1 LFIVDK
7 PDVGPNII
15 EPIFMYYLLLV
26 YEQVYH
32 PGKKLIFN
40 NIQQKNIYSETL
52 KTFNMLLDTLEPS
65 FIWEFFTKNF
75 DMILN
80 RQQDNDSITAGST
93 MEQICGIINM
103 LLDISSLE
111 SSTDIQSEQLP
122 EVLYRLIK
130 IMNNNIEKLTP
141 DQIKLCIEILF
152 KILKI
157 IIPTDTNH
165 HLSIFYRSFSY
176 QQRIFDNNLTDSDTE
191 DDNDYSILHAG
202 RLQNPS
208 LITEQQDLN
217 DIEHLLRQMVRKVE
231 KEIYRFSDQKQRRSS
246 TRTMLES
253 INHTEKSIK
262 LYKIFFHRF
271 ILTYFIGKNQITLND
286 KFQTIC
292 PIIQT
297 KTNDHL
303 LTIFNRYQQLNEFQL
318 KLNDNIDQYKTPFED
333 CCKLLIEFCC
343 FPKQSSMNDP
353 SLSPKGITT
362 EA

>member
-1 LFIVDK
+1 
-7 PDVGPNII
+7 
-15 EPIFMYYLLLV
+15 MYYLLLV

-32 PGKKLIFN
+32 LGKKLISN
-40 NIQQKNIYSETL
+40 NIQEKNNSSDAI

-65 FIWEFFTKNF
+65 FIWEFLIKNF

-80 RQQDNDSITAGST
+80 QQEDKESITAGST

-122 EVLYRLIK
+122 EMLYRLIK
-130 IMNNNIEKLTP
+130 IMNNNIEKLTLN
-141 DQIKLCIEILF
+141 QTILCIEILF

-165 HLSIFYRSFSY
+165 HLSIFYRSFSH
-176 QQRIFDNNLTDSDTE
+176 QKRIFDNNLTDSDTE
-191 DDNDYSILHAG
+191 DDNDYSILHTG

-217 DIEHLLRQMVRKVE
+217 DIEHLLRQMVHKVE
-231 KEIYRFSDQKQRRSS
+231 KEIYKSSYEKQRRSS

-271 ILTYFIGKNQITLND
+271 ILTYFIDKTQISLND
-286 KFQTIC
+286 KFQIIC

-303 LTIFNRYQQLNEFQL
+303 LTIFNRYQQLNQFQL
-318 KLNDNIDQYKTPFED
+318 KLNDNIDQYKTSFED

-343 FPKQSSMNDP
+343 FPKQSSINDP

-362 EA
+362 EV